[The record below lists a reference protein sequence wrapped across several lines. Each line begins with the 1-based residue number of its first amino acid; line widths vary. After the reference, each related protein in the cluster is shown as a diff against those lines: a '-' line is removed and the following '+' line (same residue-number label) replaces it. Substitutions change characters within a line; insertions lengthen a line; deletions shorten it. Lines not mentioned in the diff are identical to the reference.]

1 MHRAGGYPPVD
12 IVRSALISLVCLG
25 VLQAVAGLLA
35 VRAFALRPVRRC
47 ISLPAVTILKPV
59 CGAEPM
65 LEEALAS
72 FCSQDYAAPVQIVIG
87 AHDPADPA
95 LGAAHRVKQ
104 RFPQADITIL
114 ADPARRGTNG
124 KIANL
129 MNMLPLAAHDTLVIA
144 DSDLHV
150 DPTYLHN
157 VIAELQV
164 PGTGLVTTLPG
175 GEPAGAWLPSRLGAA
190 HLAQVFL
197 PSALIAQAIG
207 RQDCLGGTMALSRAT
222 LERVG
227 GLPALADQLADDN
240 ILGQKVRDLGLAVR
254 LANTLPAVTVQETS
268 LRALWLHELRWA
280 RTIASVAPISL
291 AGCVV
296 QYPLFWALAAVA
308 VSAGA
313 PWALATLVLAWAVRA
328 LLVRGIE
335 HYLGLRRPRP
345 VPHTPLWLLPLRDLL
360 SVAEIAASFCGDTV
374 VWRGRTLHTRRPEP
388 STVVHP
394 IAELA
399 PGL

>member
-1 MHRAGGYPPVD
+1 LIFLV
-12 IVRSALISLVCLG
+12 ALGL
-25 VLQAVAGLLA
+25 LQGLAGLLA

-47 ISLPAVTILKPV
+47 ANPPAVTILKPV
-59 CGAEPM
+59 CGAEPL

-72 FCSQDYAAPVQIVIG
+72 FCNQAYTAPVQIVIG
-87 AHDPADPA
+87 AHDAADPA
-95 LGAAHRVKQ
+95 LEAAHRAKQ
-104 RFPQADITIL
+104 RFPHADITIQ
-114 ADPARRGTNG
+114 ADPARRGANG

-129 MNMLPLAAHDTLVIA
+129 MNMLPLAKHDTLVIA

-150 DPTYLHN
+150 DPTYLHR

-175 GEPAGAWLPSRLGAA
+175 GEPAGAYLPARLGVA

-197 PSALIAQAIG
+197 PSALIAQALG
-207 RQDCLGGTMALSRAT
+207 RQDCLGGTMALSRDT
-222 LERVG
+222 LNRVG

-240 ILGQKVRDLGLAVR
+240 ILGQKVRDLGLSVR
-254 LANTLPAVTVQETS
+254 LANTLPSVTVQENS

-296 QYPLFWALAAVA
+296 QYPLFWALAAVTI
-308 VSAGA
+308 SAGA
-313 PWALATLVLAWAVRA
+313 PWALATLALAWTGRA
-328 LLVRGIE
+328 LLVRAIE
-335 HYLGLRRPRP
+335 HYLDRRRTRP
-345 VPHTPLWLLPLRDLL
+345 VPRTPVWILPLRDLL
-360 SVAEIAASFCGDTV
+360 SIAEIAASFCGDTV
-374 VWRGRTLHTRRPEP
+374 VWRGRTLHTRLPEP
-388 STVVHP
+388 GTAVHP
-394 IAELA
+394 IAELV